1 MSKASGLI
9 RNITILTGLSVAA
22 IHVIN
27 RIETG
32 SACSEKPVRTREDKT
47 YNWRYGIIDYKV
59 KGYGSPLLLL
69 HDLTIGSSKSEYKY
83 IYDEL
88 SKNKKV
94 FIPDLL
100 GYGISDKPVMTYT
113 ASTYE
118 DLVTDFIKNV
128 IKIKTDIIAT
138 GATAPIVIK
147 LAHDNPKLIR
157 NIIMIN
163 PLGLYDQNLIPS
175 TQTKLLKILINIPV
189 IGTFIYNMMSN
200 RSSIEE
206 LFIKDYL
213 ADPDSFDT
221 ERLNDIVSDYYR
233 AAHERGVFSKHAYAS
248 YLSQYMTCSILSE
261 LQETDHSM
269 LIIGGEAEPN
279 ITDNIENYNYYN
291 SAIESVIISGTSHLP
306 QIERPEE
313 IISNVEVFLSN
324 E

>member
-1 MSKASGLI
+1 MAKGSGLI

-27 RIETG
+27 RIETT
-32 SACSEKPVRTREDKT
+32 SACSVSSDRTREDKT
-47 YNWRYGIIDYKV
+47 YNWRYGMIDYKV
-59 KGYGSPLLLL
+59 KGYGSPLLLI

-94 FIPDLL
+94 YIPDML
-100 GYGISDKPVMTYT
+100 GYGLSDKPVMTYT
-113 ASTYE
+113 ASIYE
-118 DLVTDFIKNV
+118 DLIADFIKNV
-128 IKIKTDIIAT
+128 IRTKTDIVAT
-138 GATAPIVIK
+138 GTTAPIVIK

-175 TQTKLLKILINIPV
+175 TQTKLLRILINVPV
-189 IGTFIYNMMSN
+189 IGTFFYNMKCN

-206 LFIKDYL
+206 LFYKEYL
-213 ADPDSFDT
+213 CDPESMDKS
-221 ERLNDIVSDYYR
+221 RLDETVSDYYR
-233 AAHERGVFSKHAYAS
+233 AAHERGIFSKHAYAC
-248 YLSQYMTCSILSE
+248 YLSQYMNCSILSE

-269 LIIGGEAEPN
+269 LIIGGEAEPDIN
-279 ITDNIENYNYYN
+279 DNIENYNYYN
-291 SAIESVIISGTSHLP
+291 SAIESILIPGTSHLP
-306 QIERPEE
+306 QIERPDEV
-313 IISNVEVFLSN
+313 INNVEVFLSN